1 MNNIIRSRYFDNFGG
16 LILIWKYLSFKRK
29 RQIYFTVFSMLL
41 SAILESL
48 TVSVV
53 MPFVTGLTLPTE
65 FKNISFVNYLSD
77 LLNIT
82 DQNFLFF
89 LFTIFFVFLV
99 LLTLAIRLLNN
110 YFVNYVSALIGNDL
124 SINGFLKIINNDYEN
139 QLEINSSKV
148 ITALV
153 QYIDST
159 VASLMF
165 FLRGLTSLTIAFFLL
180 ATTFIVSLKISLLSG
195 LSTILVYI
203 IISKF
208 LNKIFLNNGKIV
220 AINKELRTRS
230 LQESLGSVRDIIID
244 NNQLYYSSIIKKI
257 DLKIRI
263 KLAQSKF
270 IELVPRYVLES
281 FALLIVIVIVFI
293 SAGNDLNQATLI
305 PTLATLGIAYQK
317 ILPSVQTVYSAFSRI
332 ALYKTEVQ
340 KLEKLLSSNSNRS
353 RTNNPKIEDFNF
365 NESIEL
371 KNVSFSYRRKSNIK
385 VLDNINLKINKG
397 DKVAIVGTSGQGKTT
412 LLDIILG
419 LLEVTSGNLIIDGKI
434 INNKNYFNNLI
445 VWRGNISHVP
455 QNIYLTDNSILENIV
470 FSTPENKINDYR
482 LSKALQDS
490 DLNEFI
496 NKIPKGLNTIVGEKG
511 MQISG
516 GQRQRIAIAR
526 ALYKDPKVLILDEAT
541 SALDTK
547 TKNRILDTLLK
558 DIELTV
564 IMITHDLEIANKC
577 KFVYRLDKGKIYN
590 EK

>member
-65 FKNISFVNYLSD
+65 FKNISFVNYFSD

-89 LFTIFFVFLV
+89 LFTIFFIFLV

-165 FLRGLTSLTIAFFLL
+165 SLRGLTSLIIAFFLL

-244 NNQLYYSSIIKKI
+244 NNQLYYSSIIKKL

-293 SAGNDLNQATLI
+293 SAGNDLNQVTLI

-317 ILPSVQTVYSAFSRI
+317 ILPSIQTVYSAFSRI

-353 RTNNPKIEDFNF
+353 RINNPKIEDFNF

-419 LLEVTSGNLIIDGKI
+419 LLEVKSGNLIIDGKI

-482 LSKALQDS
+482 LSKALQES

-496 NKIPKGLNTIVGEKG
+496 NKIPMGLNTIVGEKG

-541 SALDTK
+541 SALDSK
-547 TKNRILDTLLK
+547 TKNRILDRLLK

-577 KFVYRLDKGKIYN
+577 KFVYRLDKGRIYN